1 MAADW
6 QDRISVED
14 IRACVAHAKD
24 VEQLR

>member
-14 IRACVAHAKD
+14 IRACVGHAKN
-24 VEQLR
+24 VEQMT